1 MTSRGV
7 PKCSKVAYQCLHD
20 LDKAARFWNIGILL
34 ARAERW
40 EKAVKSFQS
49 AIERYKAGVVV
60 RSVDCLGYGL
70 WREMD

>member
-1 MTSRGV
+1 M
-7 PKCSKVAYQCLHD
+7 
-20 LDKAARFWNIGILL
+20 GILL

-40 EKAVKSFQS
+40 EKVVKSFQS